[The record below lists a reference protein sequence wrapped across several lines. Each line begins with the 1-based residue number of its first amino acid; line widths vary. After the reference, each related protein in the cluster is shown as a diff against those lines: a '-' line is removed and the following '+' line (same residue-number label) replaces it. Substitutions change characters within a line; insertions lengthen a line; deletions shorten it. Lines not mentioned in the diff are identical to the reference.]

1 MRIDQLIFKQP
12 IYTILFGFFIYDL
25 GKLISI
31 FTNYENFLR
40 AFGLIIITIGL
51 SRCKFK
57 NRHQTPNYLR
67 NFIYVYQI
75 WLLILV
81 FGTIIRALFQYD
93 SMPLSLVETLR
104 YLAFYEHSPLI
115 HFFPLA
121 LRLEWDIS
129 LLRSF
134 WRLGIFFFVVNGIIL
149 FLFSGVLISG
159 IYNQGQTVL
168 ASASAETGYY
178 DIRSFLP
185 LIFVGTSFV
194 GLRYNLLFY
203 NKKLFMILIFLYYVL
218 MFTLV
223 IASGSRGGLI
233 MGFLGLLAPFVGIV
247 SNVRKI
253 LISLSYMLLVFIL
266 FNNIFNSEV
275 GEYVSGRLFEDKREL
290 KFQESS
296 REFYTQSMIQDFSA
310 KPWDYLFGRGAFGV
324 YELLNTNQKR
334 PDIEWGFLWFI
345 LKGGVVYLLLYIMFN
360 LYAMYLGLFKS
371 NNAYCKIMGYGA
383 LLRVVALLPFGIPFF
398 GFGFFA
404 GTLISG
410 LLFYSNFRTLND
422 QQLKA
427 IIAGGK

>member
-218 MFTLV
+218 MLTLV

-324 YELLNTNQKR
+324 YELLNTNQIR

>member
-1 MRIDQLIFKQP
+1 
-12 IYTILFGFFIYDL
+12 
-25 GKLISI
+25 
-31 FTNYENFLR
+31 
-40 AFGLIIITIGL
+40 
-51 SRCKFK
+51 
-57 NRHQTPNYLR
+57 
-67 NFIYVYQI
+67 
-75 WLLILV
+75 LLILV
-81 FGTIIRALFQYD
+81 FGTIIRALLQYD

-134 WRLGIFFFVVNGIIL
+134 WRLGIFFFVVNGVIL

-159 IYNQGQTVL
+159 IYNQGQTAL

-233 MGFLGLLAPFVGIV
+233 MGFLGLLTPFVGIV

-253 LISLSYMLLVFIL
+253 FISLSGILLVLIL
-266 FNNIFNSEV
+266 FNYIFNSQV
-275 GEYVSGRLFEDKREL
+275 GEYATGRLFEDKREL

-310 KPWDYLFGRGAFGV
+310 KPLDYLFGRGAFGV
-324 YELLNTNQKR
+324 YELLNTYQKR

-371 NNAYCKIMGYGA
+371 NNAYCKIIGYGA
-383 LLRVVALLPFGIPFF
+383 LLRVVALVPFGIPFF
-398 GFGFFA
+398 GFGLFA

-410 LLFYSNFRTLND
+410 LIFYSNFRTLND

>member
-383 LLRVVALLPFGIPFF
+383 LLRVVALVPFGIPFF

>member
-25 GKLISI
+25 GKFISI
-31 FTNYENFLR
+31 FTNYENILR

-57 NRHQTPNYLR
+57 KRHQIPNYLR